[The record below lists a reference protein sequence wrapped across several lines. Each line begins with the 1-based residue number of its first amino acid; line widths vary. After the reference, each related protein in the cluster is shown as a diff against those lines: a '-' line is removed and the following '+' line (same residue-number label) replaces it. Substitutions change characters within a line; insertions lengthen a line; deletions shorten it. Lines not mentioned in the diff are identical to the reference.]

1 MRVAD
6 EQVLHAGPMLAALGG
21 TAAGYIT
28 ALGMGRY
35 LALAG
40 ALVAF
45 FGGYAL
51 SIGYLRT
58 MSRSTER
65 ELLWR

>member
-6 EQVLHAGPMLAALGG
+6 EQVLHAGPMLAALGVVV
-21 TAAGYIT
+21 AGYIT
-28 ALGMGRY
+28 AIGAGRY

-45 FGGYAL
+45 FGGYVL

-65 ELLWR
+65 EFLWG

>member
-21 TAAGYIT
+21 VAAGYIT
-28 ALGMGRY
+28 AIGTGRY

-40 ALVAF
+40 ALVVLFA
-45 FGGYAL
+45 GYAL
-51 SIGYLRT
+51 SVAYLRT
-58 MSRSTER
+58 MSRSTES

>member
-21 TAAGYIT
+21 MAAGYIT
-28 ALGMGRY
+28 AIGTGRY

-40 ALVAF
+40 ALVAL

>member
-1 MRVAD
+1 MRVTD
-6 EQVLHAGPMLAALGG
+6 EQALHQGPMLAALGG
-21 TAAGYIT
+21 VAAGYIT
-28 ALGMGRY
+28 ALGTGRY
-35 LALAG
+35 LGLAG
-40 ALVAF
+40 ALVAL

-58 MSRSTER
+58 MSQSTER

>member
-1 MRVAD
+1 MRIAD
-6 EQVLHAGPMLAALGG
+6 ERVLHAGPMLAALGG
-21 TAAGYIT
+21 VAAGYIT
-28 ALGMGRY
+28 AIGTGRH

-45 FGGYAL
+45 FGGYVL

>member
-6 EQVLHAGPMLAALGG
+6 EQVLHAGPILAALGG
-21 TAAGYIT
+21 AAAGYIT
-28 ALGMGRY
+28 AIAAGRY

-45 FGGYAL
+45 FGGYTL
-51 SIGYLRT
+51 SLCYLRT
-58 MSRSTER
+58 MPRSTER

>member
-1 MRVAD
+1 
-6 EQVLHAGPMLAALGG
+6 MLAALGG
-21 TAAGYIT
+21 AAAGYIT
-28 ALGMGRY
+28 ALGTGRY